1 MICTCGP
8 LAQEWFVVAAILVS
22 KDRVC
27 GAARMCFGRS
37 QKSLDHEFGISHS
50 TIQVEVEGCEPNDM
64 YCIIKVGRSGAGRSP
79 ILGKREYSSST
90 SLGLRERNEIR
101 GY

>member
-1 MICTCGP
+1 MGSGENV
-8 LAQEWFVVAAILVS
+8 LRAVAEELE
-22 KDRVC
+22 
-27 GAARMCFGRS
+27 
-37 QKSLDHEFGISHS
+37 HEFGISHS